1 MDSPVEQSSRF
12 PFSLAPLIA
21 EAKRRARQ
29 RRVLIALAVLL
40 LAGLAGGLTL
50 ALRSPGGG
58 ASGGGHLG
66 AFKGI
71 GAAQRAQTAADVLPP
86 KILARIKQQNA
97 DPAAKKANIPPLRP
111 ETARY
116 LGQLPD
122 EALYVLANAAGD
134 LCYVEPYRP
143 PGSDLSAAFFF
154 NEGCLGPFGRSRPIQ
169 MADDSVSGNYA
180 GYLETIVGVAMDG
193 VATVTFSVA
202 GKAMTLPVKNNLFAA
217 ELHQPAT
224 NTIDST
230 TYSVNSS
237 KYSIKCVVA
246 HLADGST
253 VRIRGFTCPSGQ

>member
-1 MDSPVEQSSRF
+1 MEQSPRF
-12 PFSLAPLIA
+12 RFSLDPLIA

-29 RRVLIALAVLL
+29 RRVLIALVL
-40 LAGLAGGLTL
+40 LAGLVAGLTL
-50 ALRSPGGG
+50 ALRAPGGG
-58 ASGGGHLG
+58 GSGGGHLG

-71 GAAQRAQTAADVLPP
+71 GAAHRAQTAADVLPP
-86 KILARIKQQNA
+86 KILARIKQGNE
-97 DPAAKKANIPPLRP
+97 DPIAKERNIPPLRP
-111 ETARY
+111 ETARF

-122 EALYVLANAAGD
+122 EAFYVLANAAGE

-143 PGSDLSAAFFF
+143 PGSDLSTAFTY

-169 MADDSVSGNYA
+169 VADDSVSGNHA

-193 VATVTFSVA
+193 VATVSFSVA
-202 GKAMTLPVKNNLFAA
+202 GKAMTLPVKNNLFAS

-224 NTIDST
+224 KTIDST
-230 TYSVNSS
+230 TYSVNAS

-253 VRIRGFTCPSGQ
+253 VRIRDFTCPSGV

>member
-1 MDSPVEQSSRF
+1 MEHSSRF
-12 PFSLAPLIA
+12 PVSLAPLIA

-40 LAGLAGGLTL
+40 LAGLAAGLTL
-50 ALRSPGGG
+50 ALRPPGGG
-58 ASGGGHLG
+58 GSGGGHPG

-86 KILARIKQQNA
+86 KILARIKQLNA

-122 EALYVLANAAGD
+122 EAFYLLANAAGD
-134 LCYVEPYRP
+134 LCYIEPYRP
-143 PGSDLSAAFFF
+143 PGSDLSAAFTF
-154 NEGCLGPFGRSRPIQ
+154 NEGCLGPFGGSRPIQ
-169 MADDSVSGNYA
+169 VADDGVSGNYT
-180 GYLETIVGVAMDG
+180 GYVETIVGVAMDG
-193 VATVTFSVA
+193 VDTVSFSVA
-202 GKAMTLPVKNNLFAA
+202 GKAMTLPVKNNLFAS

-230 TYSVNSS
+230 TYAVNSS

-253 VRIRGFTCPSGQ
+253 VKIRGFGCPSGQ

>member
-1 MDSPVEQSSRF
+1 MEQSPRF
-12 PFSLAPLIA
+12 RFSLDPLIA

-29 RRVLIALAVLL
+29 RRVLIALVVL
-40 LAGLAGGLTL
+40 LAGLVAGLTL
-50 ALRSPGGG
+50 ALRAPGGG
-58 ASGGGHLG
+58 GSGGGHLG

-71 GAAQRAQTAADVLPP
+71 GAAHRAQTAADVLPP
-86 KILARIKQQNA
+86 KILARIKQGNE
-97 DPAAKKANIPPLRP
+97 DPIAKARNIPPLRP
-111 ETARY
+111 ETARF

-122 EALYVLANAAGD
+122 EAFYVLANAAGE

-143 PGSDLSAAFFF
+143 PGSDLSTAFTY

-169 MADDSVSGNYA
+169 VADDSVSGNHA

-193 VATVTFSVA
+193 VATVSFSVA
-202 GKAMTLPVKNNLFAA
+202 GKAMTLPVKNNLFAS

-224 NTIDST
+224 KTIDST
-230 TYSVNSS
+230 TYSVNAS

-253 VRIRGFTCPSGQ
+253 VRIRDFTCPSGV